1 MSYDLMVFLPESA
14 PVDRNEFLDW
24 YDNQTEWDE
33 GHSYDDPSVTAAS
46 LRNLFKELVTIFPAL
61 NGPYAIAELPEDESS
76 LADYCIGKQVIY
88 IGFSWDKVDQAYSEL
103 HRLAAK
109 HKVGFFDV
117 SSDSG
122 AVWLPCADGRLE
134 LAHEHQK

>member
-1 MSYDLMVFLPESA
+1 MVFLPQCA
-14 PVDRNEFLDW
+14 PVGRSEFLDW
-24 YDNQTEWDE
+24 FDSQAEWGE
-33 GHSYDDPSVTAAS
+33 EHSYDDPSVTAPS
-46 LRNLFKELVTIFPAL
+46 LSNLFKEIVTIFPAL

-117 SSDSG
+117 SSDSST
-122 AVWLPCADGRLE
+122 VWLPAADGQLKV
-134 LAHEHQK
+134 AHKHKE